1 MNTKLLIITILALMG
16 FSLFFT
22 FASTVPND
30 LIKFWYN
37 VIAFG
42 FLLLANKSFND
53 SIEIK

>member
-22 FASTVPND
+22 FASTVSND
-30 LIKFWYN
+30 VIKFWYN
-37 VIAFG
+37 IIAFA